1 MDVGYVTNGTT
12 QDGFGA
18 RMQRAVNTM
27 VLTFYLRDKFN
38 VNLEYIHTPFA
49 FEGFGERF
57 DREEVARAIGD
68 NLKPYNEISREGYL
82 KRAVLWDN
90 CMCYSGMTINDINLT
105 GIEIIN
111 SLDFNKNRLLSDVSN
126 KRVNNKLYFIKYLSR
141 EFNSGQFD
149 VNMVD
154 TYYSQIRERF
164 QFPALNNNEVIIHIR
179 RKDAINFGE
188 VRYVEDGYYLS
199 ILNALIPFKEKYNIT
214 IHTQRKGFDS
224 SKYGDWHIIYD
235 DEEEDYNLFIKMVSA
250 KVLIAGKSSFSIVAG
265 FLNQN
270 IVVYPPQPT
279 KGLSRFINKK
289 QFIKSLN
296 T

>member
-1 MDVGYVTNGTT
+1 MGYVTNGIT

-18 RMQRAVNTM
+18 RLQRAINTM
-27 VLTFYLRDKFN
+27 ALTFYLRDKFN
-38 VNLEYIHTPFA
+38 INLEYIHTPFA

-57 DREEVARAIGD
+57 DKEENARAVGD

-82 KRAVLWDN
+82 KRAILWDN
-90 CMCYSGMTINDINLT
+90 FMCYSGMTINNINYS
-105 GIEIIN
+105 GFQIIN
-111 SLDFNKNRLLSDVSN
+111 SLEKLLSDVSN
-126 KRVNNKLYFIKYLSR
+126 KQVNNKIYFIKYLSK

-149 VNMVD
+149 VNMID

-164 QFPALNNNEVIIHIR
+164 QFPALDSNDEIIIHIR
-179 RKDAINFGE
+179 RKDAINFGAI
-188 VRYVEDGYYLS
+188 RYIEDEYYLS
-199 ILNALIPFKEKYNIT
+199 ILQAFIPFKEKYNVT

-224 SKYGDWHIIYD
+224 AKYVDWHIIYD
-235 DEEEDYNLFIKMVSA
+235 DEEEDYDLFIKMVSA
-250 KVLIAGKSSFSIVAG
+250 KILIVGKSSFSIVAG

-270 IVVYPPQPT
+270 TVVYPSQLT
-279 KGLSRFINKK
+279 KGLDRFINKD

>member
-1 MDVGYVTNGTT
+1 MGYVTNGIT

-18 RMQRAVNTM
+18 RLQRAINTM
-27 VLTFYLRDKFN
+27 ALTFYLRDKFN
-38 VNLEYIHTPFA
+38 INLEYIHTPFA

-57 DREEVARAIGD
+57 DKEENARAVGD

-82 KRAVLWDN
+82 KRAILWDN
-90 CMCYSGMTINDINLT
+90 FMCYSGMTINNINYS
-105 GIEIIN
+105 GFQIIN
-111 SLDFNKNRLLSDVSN
+111 SLEKLLSDVSN
-126 KRVNNKLYFIKYLSR
+126 KQVNNKIYFIKYLSK

-149 VNMVD
+149 VNMID

-164 QFPALNNNEVIIHIR
+164 QFPALDSNDEIIIHIR
-179 RKDAINFGE
+179 RKDAINFGAI
-188 VRYVEDGYYLS
+188 RYIEDEYYLS
-199 ILNALIPFKEKYNIT
+199 ILQALIPFKEKYNIT

-224 SKYGDWHIIYD
+224 AKYVGWHIIYD
-235 DEEEDYNLFIKMVSA
+235 DEEEDYDLFIKMVSA
-250 KVLIAGKSSFSIVAG
+250 KILIVGKSSFSIVAG

-270 IVVYPPQPT
+270 TVVYPSQLT
-279 KGLSRFINKK
+279 KGLDRFINKD